1 LITIILPIRNEFKHI
16 SNTLDSINNQDYI
29 NDEIE
34 IIVADGMSDDGTRE
48 ILKHYQKKINN
59 LIVINNPERIVPT
72 GFNSALNI
80 SRGEII
86 VRLDGHTIIAPN
98 YITRCVELL
107 CEKDAMNV
115 GGLMNAEGY
124 GIYDEIVSIATS
136 SKFGVGNSH
145 FHYSKKGK
153 WTDTVYLGA
162 WKREV
167 FKKIGGFDE
176 ELVRNQ
182 DDEFNFR
189 IIQNNGRIWLDPS
202 VKSSY
207 YPRNSIKKLF
217 KQYFQYGFYK
227 VRVIQKRGG
236 FTSWR
241 HLIPGTFVLSLLLS
255 LLLLPRAY
263 SPFFIIMGSYVIANV
278 YASFISLIRSKNTLN
293 NLFSYKLFLLPITFF
308 IIHFSYGLG
317 FLFGLVKFWNKWKD
331 QTTKDHHFNREE
343 YVNKTTENYK

>member
-1 LITIILPIRNEFKHI
+1 MITIILPIRNEFKHI

-189 IIQNNGRIWLDPS
+189 IIPS
-202 VKSSY
+202 FF
-207 YPRNSIKKLF
+207 P
-217 KQYFQYGFYK
+217 
-227 VRVIQKRGG
+227 
-236 FTSWR
+236 
-241 HLIPGTFVLSLLLS
+241 
-255 LLLLPRAY
+255 
-263 SPFFIIMGSYVIANV
+263 PFIF
-278 YASFISLIRSKNTLN
+278 
-293 NLFSYKLFLLPITFF
+293 
-308 IIHFSYGLG
+308 
-317 FLFGLVKFWNKWKD
+317 
-331 QTTKDHHFNREE
+331 
-343 YVNKTTENYK
+343 